1 MAVET
6 EAKKKFIV
14 HTLYYAI
21 IAGILYFLFRYA
33 IYTIMPFLIAFAVA
47 SVLRPLVRFLIYR
60 CRLKRPVASAILVI
74 LFYGTVGLLLVLL
87 GIRITISLRDFVQRL
102 PSLYQTTVSPAL
114 TEIFNRLE
122 AGIANLGPDLADTVS
137 DFTDGVVNSLG
148 ALVSDLSSALVTSV
162 TRYAASIP
170 GILPSILFTIIATF
184 FIAADYRLI
193 IGFVLK
199 QLPDKPR
206 EVVRHIGTSL
216 KSTLL
221 KYLKSYSLIFLITF
235 TELAIGLS
243 LLGIEKWPFFALGIA
258 LFDILPIFGS
268 SMILVPWTVVLLL
281 QGEYLTGIGM
291 CILWLL
297 ITVLRQFIEPKIVGD
312 QVGLHPLVTLIAM
325 VVGTSLFGVVGLFGL
340 PISLAILKR
349 LHDQGDIKV
358 YNDLLPEDLPPEP
371 VRPKRRKKGNEPPR
385 QS

>member
-148 ALVSDLSSALVTSV
+148 A
-162 TRYAASIP
+162 
-170 GILPSILFTIIATF
+170 
-184 FIAADYRLI
+184 
-193 IGFVLK
+193 
-199 QLPDKPR
+199 
-206 EVVRHIGTSL
+206 
-216 KSTLL
+216 
-221 KYLKSYSLIFLITF
+221 
-235 TELAIGLS
+235 
-243 LLGIEKWPFFALGIA
+243 
-258 LFDILPIFGS
+258 
-268 SMILVPWTVVLLL
+268 
-281 QGEYLTGIGM
+281 
-291 CILWLL
+291 
-297 ITVLRQFIEPKIVGD
+297 
-312 QVGLHPLVTLIAM
+312 
-325 VVGTSLFGVVGLFGL
+325 
-340 PISLAILKR
+340 
-349 LHDQGDIKV
+349 
-358 YNDLLPEDLPPEP
+358 
-371 VRPKRRKKGNEPPR
+371 
-385 QS
+385 